1 MGKISFDK
9 EQIKYLNKLMNDR
22 KQEFLDQVNNESFEV
37 NEKAFKK
44 LGDKLFNLDNLSK
57 SKAKVGKKSSKK
69 LTRKK
74 TGYMKWLWDVAMPTL
89 KKENNDL
96 SQTEYFKLAGKKW
109 SKISDSDKK
118 KYN

>member
-1 MGKISFDK
+1 
-9 EQIKYLNKLMNDR
+9 
-22 KQEFLDQVNNESFEV
+22 
-37 NEKAFKK
+37 
-44 LGDKLFNLDNLSK
+44 
-57 SKAKVGKKSSKK
+57 
-69 LTRKK
+69 
-74 TGYMKWLWDVAMPTL
+74 MKWLWDVAMPTL